1 MGAYTLFSINL
12 NIFLLPGIVS
22 EVISLQYRPWV
33 TTSAKKAKASTTF
46 TK

>member
-1 MGAYTLFSINL
+1 MAAYTLLSI

-22 EVISLQYRPWV
+22 EVISLQYMPWV
-33 TTSAKKAKASTTF
+33 MISAKKAKASTMF